1 MCGIVGFTGRHQAAP
16 ILLDGLSKLEYRGY
30 DSAGIAVRD
39 GEKDIEIIKA
49 KGRLKVLLEKTNVGE
64 SVPGMCGIGHTRWAT
79 HGGVTSENAHPHV
92 AGKVTMIHNG
102 IIENY
107 HALTEKYRLEG
118 KLHSQTDTEVA
129 AATLNE
135 IYNGDPIPSIRKFL
149 NQLEGSYAFCI
160 MFEDRPGEIY
170 AVRNVSPLV
179 AAYTASGAMIA
190 SDLTALLPY
199 SKKLLRCSGRKART
213 AHAYHADLYEL
224 DGTKTEPEILE
235 ASWNTDAAM
244 KNGFPHFMMKE
255 IHEQP
260 EVLKKTILPRLTKGL
275 PGSHRREDP
284 G

>member
-1 MCGIVGFTGRHQAAP
+1 MCGIIGYCGPLDAQTV
-16 ILLDGLSKLEYRGY
+16 LLNGLTQLEYRGY
-30 DSAGIAVRD
+30 DSAGIALFDENSKIHFIKKVGKVAALRKVCEED
-39 GEKDIEIIKA
+39 PII
-49 KGRLKVLLEKTNVGE
+49 
-64 SVPGMCGIGHTRWAT
+64 SHCGIGHTRWAT

-107 HALTEKYRLEG
+107 HALTAKYHLEG

-135 IYNGDPIPSIRKFL
+135 IYNGDPFSSIHEFL
-149 NQLEGSYAFCI
+149 RQLEGSYAFCI
-160 MFEDRPGEIY
+160 MFEDRPGEVY

-199 SKKLLRCSGRKART
+199 SKKYFVVPEGKIVQLT
-213 AHAYHADLYEL
+213 AYHASLYEL
-224 DGTKTEPEILE
+224 DGTKVEPEILE

-260 EVLKKTILPRLTKGL
+260 EVLKKTILPPHKRS
-275 PGSHRREDP
+275 PGPLR
-284 G
+284 